1 MGDAERPMPMAH
13 RPMPMLHEP
22 RPMAQGPM
30 PERAKPSR
38 SPSWPDDGLSTSD
51 GSDVIDYGIGRG
63 DDDSCSKGDIRDGN
77 SVDRCI
83 SDSNGTCPRSRPKKY
98 SMLLLLS
105 VLKYWE

>member
-1 MGDAERPMPMAH
+1 MAH

-22 RPMAQGPM
+22 RPMA
-30 PERAKPSR
+30 ERAKPSR

-77 SVDRCI
+77 SVDRGICDDGDGCVGEG
-83 SDSNGTCPRSRPKKY
+83 SDQRCWFDVET
-98 SMLLLLS
+98 LLRRL
-105 VLKYWE
+105 Y